1 MLCRPFRALICDN
14 LWTKN
19 NSEDKRLQL
28 LTKILGGKSITIGT
42 HLLGSANGY
51 DIAAS
56 FSSIRTYVDD
66 VVGTLYD
73 IQIVLNDDDGVPARD
88 EGIERLKE
96 LLDVVEMKTGGGF
109 VEDEHGGNYLLLTY
123 EIGEFDAL
131 VFSSG
136 EGG

>member
-1 MLCRPFRALICDN
+1 MNCPAFSFLI
-14 LWTKN
+14 
-19 NSEDKRLQL
+19 QL
-28 LTKILGGKSITIGT
+28 LTKILCSKAFITTT
-42 HLLGSANGY
+42 HLLGSANGN

-73 IQIVLNDDDGVPARD
+73 IQVVLDDDDGVPARD

-96 LLDVVEMKTGGGF
+96 FLDVVEMKTGGGF